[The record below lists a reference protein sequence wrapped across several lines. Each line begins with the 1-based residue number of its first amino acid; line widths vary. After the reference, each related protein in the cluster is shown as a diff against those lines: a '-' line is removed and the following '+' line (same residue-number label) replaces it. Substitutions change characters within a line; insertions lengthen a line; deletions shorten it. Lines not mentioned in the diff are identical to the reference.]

1 MKKSKARETRRQQ
14 AHPKAGATY
23 SPRSLYR
30 SLTVP
35 YSNQPGR
42 SRIKPKEGKNH
53 DMQ

>member
-14 AHPKAGATY
+14 LHPKAGATY

-35 YSNQPGR
+35 YSNQLGR